1 MRKHN
6 PAQRREKRSRLP
18 TLTIINLNSYRY
30 RFNWL
35 FQRGLTLF
43 VFLQE
48 RQKNPEYPV
57 KKIYRKFSMSY
68 LVLARK
74 YRPQTFEEVIGQDHI
89 TRTLANAISSDRVA
103 HAILFSGPRG
113 TGKTTVARI
122 LAKTMNCK
130 KGPSPIP
137 CNECRS
143 CKEITSGRAVDVF
156 EIDGASNNSVDQIR
170 ELRENVRYMP
180 AHSLYKIY
188 IIDEVHMLSTSA
200 FNALLKTLEE
210 PPSHVMFIFATTEP
224 NKIPITILSRC
235 QRHDFRRIS
244 LESMSKH
251 MSLLCSK
258 EGIDIGDEGLE
269 LIAREADGSMRD
281 ALSLLDQVMACLEGT
296 ITNDRI
302 VDILGVID
310 RKNLFD
316 ISSAII
322 SGNIPAI
329 LDILDDIYV
338 HGHDMKKLYSD
349 LVEHF
354 RNLLVV
360 KMGKKISKLVDLPA
374 HEIDLMA
381 NQVKNISEVY
391 LNQVF
396 NILFN
401 EETTIRFSAQPKL
414 ALEMAFIKMFQIKPA
429 LSIDELIDK
438 LDTLRQETGPIQG
451 KELFETQSR
460 YGPEKNKIKPQDK
473 AQDKLPDIPDRQQ
486 DIKGTKSQ
494 AGAVTISDLSH
505 DLDATWNRL
514 FEIISKNHPSLAAN
528 LAKCTLKN
536 LTDHSLEI
544 EVNGNVFNAQ
554 MVRRKKNM
562 TILKNICKDFF
573 SKNMKIIITEKLDS
587 NNTRDKKERDNHLKK
602 EALSH
607 PLINDA
613 IEIFN
618 GNVVDVKV
626 V

>member
-1 MRKHN
+1 
-6 PAQRREKRSRLP
+6 
-18 TLTIINLNSYRY
+18 
-30 RFNWL
+30 
-35 FQRGLTLF
+35 
-43 VFLQE
+43 
-48 RQKNPEYPV
+48 
-57 KKIYRKFSMSY
+57 MSY

-130 KGPSPIP
+130 KGPAPIP

-143 CKEITSGRAVDVF
+143 CKEITSGRAVDVY

-188 IIDEVHMLSTSA
+188 IIDEVHMLSKSA

-235 QRHDFRRIS
+235 QKHDFRRIS
-244 LESMSKH
+244 LESISKH
-251 MSLLCSK
+251 MSTLCSK
-258 EGIDIGDEGLE
+258 EGIDIKNESLE

-310 RKNLFD
+310 RKNLFA

-322 SGNIPAI
+322 SGNVSAI

-360 KMGKKISKLVDLPA
+360 KMGNKISKLVDLPA
-374 HEIDLMA
+374 HEIDLMK
-381 NQVKNISEVY
+381 NQVKDISEAY
-391 LNQVF
+391 LNQLF

-401 EETTIRFSAQPKL
+401 EETTIGFSAQPKI
-414 ALEMAFIKMFQIKPA
+414 ALEMAFVKMFQIKPA
-429 LSIDELIDK
+429 LTIDELIDK
-438 LDTLRQETGPIQG
+438 LNTLRQETGPIQG
-451 KELFETQSR
+451 KELCETQAR
-460 YGPEKNKIKPQDK
+460 YTPEKSKIEPPDTPQHK
-473 AQDKLPDIPDRQQ
+473 KDKLPDTPDRQQ
-486 DIKGTKSQ
+486 DIKETENQ
-494 AGAVTISDLSH
+494 GAATISNSSFDLNS
-505 DLDATWNRL
+505 TWNRL
-514 FEIISKNHPSLAAN
+514 FEIISKKHPSLAAN
-528 LAKCTLKN
+528 LANCTLKS
-536 LTDHSLEI
+536 LTDQSLEI
-544 EVNGNVFNAQ
+544 EVNGNAFNAQ
-554 MVRRKKNM
+554 MVRRSKNM

-573 SKNMKIIITEKLDS
+573 SKNMKIIITEKIDS
-587 NNTRDKKERDNHLKK
+587 NNTKNKKKRDNHLKK

-607 PLINDA
+607 PLITDA

-618 GNVVDVKV
+618 GKAVDVKII
-626 V
+626 

>member
-1 MRKHN
+1 
-6 PAQRREKRSRLP
+6 
-18 TLTIINLNSYRY
+18 
-30 RFNWL
+30 
-35 FQRGLTLF
+35 
-43 VFLQE
+43 
-48 RQKNPEYPV
+48 
-57 KKIYRKFSMSY
+57 MSY

-74 YRPQTFEEVIGQDHI
+74 YRPQTFEEVVQQDHI

-130 KGPSPIP
+130 KGPAPIP

-143 CKEITSGRAVDVF
+143 CNEITSGRAVDVF

-235 QRHDFRRIS
+235 QKHDFRRIS

-258 EGIDIGDEGLE
+258 EGIDIENESLE

-310 RKNLFD
+310 RKNLFA

-322 SGNIPAI
+322 SGNVPAI
-329 LDILDDIYV
+329 LDILDDIYA
-338 HGHDMKKLYSD
+338 HGNDIKKLYSD

-381 NQVKNISEVY
+381 DQIKDISEVY

-401 EETTIRFSAQPKL
+401 EETTIRFSGQPKI
-414 ALEMAFIKMFQIKPA
+414 ALEMTFIKMFQIKPA

-438 LDTLRQETGPIQG
+438 LDTLRQETVPVQE
-451 KELFETQSR
+451 KELFETQAR
-460 YGPEKNKIKPQDK
+460 YGSGENKIEPQDNLKNKPKNK
-473 AQDKLPDIPDRQQ
+473 KDKLPDTPDRQQ
-486 DIKGTKSQ
+486 DIKGTENP
-494 AGAVTISDLSH
+494 GASTISNSSYE
-505 DLDATWNRL
+505 LDSTWNKL
-514 FEIISKNHPSLAAN
+514 FEIISEKHPSLASN
-528 LAKCTLKN
+528 LAKCTLKT
-536 LTDHSLEI
+536 LTDQSLEI

-554 MVRRKKNM
+554 MVRRSKNM

-573 SKNMKIIITEKLDS
+573 SKNMKIIITEKIDS
-587 NNTRDKKERDNHLKK
+587 NNTRDKKDRDNHLKN

-607 PLINDA
+607 PLITDA

-618 GNVVDVKV
+618 GKAVDVKII
-626 V
+626 